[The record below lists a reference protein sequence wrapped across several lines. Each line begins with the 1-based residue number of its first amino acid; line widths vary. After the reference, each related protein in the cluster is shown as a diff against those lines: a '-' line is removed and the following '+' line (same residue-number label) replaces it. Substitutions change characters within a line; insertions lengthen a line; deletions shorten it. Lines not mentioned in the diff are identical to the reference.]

1 MNKKFLI
8 VLEVTWIIT
17 GVLCLIAGIRY
28 ASGPGNNKTFVFFLL
43 AVVSFLFAW
52 FRERERKK

>member
-28 ASGPGNNKTFVFFLL
+28 ASGPCNNKTFVFFLL